1 MTGEPDE
8 HLVDPRIDLA
18 ATRTQ
23 LAWDRTLLAWIRTT
37 LALMGAGAV
46 LDKGVQLLHQAKV
59 LAGVQVVRNGHLL
72 GLTLTGASTIL
83 FVVVCGQYVQ
93 SMRTLA
99 RISHAKTPGLR
110 PALLVSILVI
120 VLGCAVFTVLLL
132 DKS

>member
-1 MTGEPDE
+1 MA
-8 HLVDPRIDLA
+8 DPRVALA

-59 LAGVQVVRNGHLL
+59 LAGIEVVRSGHLL
-72 GLTLTGASTIL
+72 GLTLTGVSTIL
-83 FVVVCGQYVQ
+83 FVTVCWQYVRD
-93 SMRTLA
+93 MRTLA

-110 PALLVSILVI
+110 PALLISILVI
-120 VLGCAVFTVLLL
+120 FLGYAVFTVLLL